1 MLRTDRAA
9 AEPGAPELDPGKVL
23 RVAARVFREQGLAQA
38 TLAQVAEA
46 MGAPYTAV
54 AACYATRD
62 VLAQAI
68 FAETLRRL
76 KAADTQVWTG
86 YGAGMRKSLAAA
98 RSFPDGY
105 VVLVRD
111 AASLALHQPSW
122 LALRSRSARRLQ
134 RLVWSPDRPPPETN
148 RSPLADVAIEP
159 MVGFTI
165 TAICQWIETGD
176 PARDD
181 LFLRWC
187 GQMMR
192 DWRHNT
198 CELLNLDTPD
208 QDWPFDTEGPSLPRR
223 SRPSEP

>member
-1 MLRTDRAA
+1 MIRTDRAA
-9 AEPGAPELDPGKVL
+9 AEPGAPALHPDEVL
-23 RVAARVFREQGLAQA
+23 RVAARVFRERGLAEA

-46 MGAPYTAV
+46 IGASCAAV
-54 AACYATRD
+54 SACFATKD
-62 VLAQAI
+62 LLAQAI
-68 FAETLRRL
+68 FAETLRL
-76 KAADTQVWTG
+76 LNAADTQVWTG

-111 AASLALHQPSW
+111 AASLAPHRPSW
-122 LALRSRSARRLQ
+122 LALRKRSARRLQ
-134 RLVWSPDRPPPETN
+134 RLVWSPDSPLPEPA

-159 MVGFTI
+159 MVSFTI

-176 PARDD
+176 PAQDG